1 MRPIARFFNATAL
14 LLVAAAAAQAAKP
27 QSFSFSNQRDYSEGT
42 FGNTVVDSYGELTL
56 GRSLSP
62 VDLKT
67 TGESVGAFAQTSD
80 GAVYAAVSGAGGS
93 AAIFRIDAD
102 GKTGTAVYTAPKGF
116 SEIDALV
123 ADSSGNLLVGLSG
136 ETARLVRVDPKGSS
150 DDAGKTVFENKDVN
164 YIWSVLQSADG
175 TIFVATGP
183 HGKIYKVSPGGDATV
198 LLDTKQKNVM
208 ALALDS
214 KGNLIA
220 GTDAHG
226 LVIRCDATS
235 GKPFVL
241 LDAGKVDVSEIVSD
255 AAGNL
260 YVATAKA
267 EVSPDEAD
275 DSGAADEPE
284 TKSKPA
290 APETEPVQPPDTDTT
305 KPATQGGMVWPL
317 ESGRNRT
324 CAAGDMPADLKAM
337 MKKLDAAKKKP
348 KGAPT
353 LPGRGAKGLKSL
365 AADNSDSSEDAST
378 VYRIAPDGT
387 VTTVMQES
395 GMNYALLLT
404 KGAGGAGGFG
414 AANGEELLV
423 GTGAEGKLYRYRPMD
438 QSLALI
444 ARVKEQQISTLFAD
458 RSGAVF
464 LGTGNSAKVYQMGA
478 GLAKSGTFTSQT
490 LDASHLANWGHVWTD
505 RSLPEGTK
513 ISIATR
519 TGNTDDVDA
528 TGAFWSDWSAGG
540 DGITTKIDSP
550 AARFIQYRVTLTGS
564 GDATPTVDTIRL
576 GYQTENLPPRLKSV
590 TVDASSPGDDT
601 TDDSGDSTDDATP
614 ANILHITWEGS
625 DPNNDTLVYR
635 IYYKHANNEKDPW
648 TLVARDVKEI
658 LYDWDTR
665 AIPDGKYQVK
675 VVASDSPDNAAVDSL
690 ETARSSAPFTINHT
704 PPAMSDLTAQV
715 EGNRAKIGG
724 EAKDGLSPVVNVRYQ
739 IDGQGDWQPA
749 AASDKIFDS
758 PQEAFT
764 IVTRPLSVGA
774 HRITVRATDAAGNS
788 SYKAV
793 TVSVQP

>member
-1 MRPIARFFNATAL
+1 MRPIARFFNTTGML
-14 LLVAAAAAQAAKP
+14 LLAAAAAQAAKP
-27 QSFSFSNQRDYSEGT
+27 QSFSFSNQRDYSEGK
-42 FGNTVVDSYGELTL
+42 FDNTVVDSYGELTL

-93 AAIFRIDAD
+93 AAIYRIDAD
-102 GKTGTAVYTAPKGF
+102 GKRGRAVYTAPKGF
-116 SEIDALV
+116 SEIDALI
-123 ADSSGNLLVGLSG
+123 ADSSGNLLAGLSG
-136 ETARLVRVDPKGSS
+136 ETARLVRIDPKGSA

-183 HGKIYKVSPGGDATV
+183 HGKIYKVSPGGDTSV

-241 LDAGKVDVSEIVSD
+241 LDAGKVDVSEIVPD

-275 DSGAADEPE
+275 DSGAADDSE

-290 APETEPVQPPDTDTT
+290 APETEPVEPPDTDAT

-317 ESGRNRT
+317 EIGRNRT

-378 VYRIAPDGT
+378 VYRIAADGT

-395 GMNYALLLT
+395 GMNYALLVT
-404 KGAGGAGGFG
+404 KGADGD
-414 AANGEELLV
+414 EVLV
-423 GTGAEGKLYRYRPMD
+423 GTGPQGKLYRYRPGD

-464 LGTGNSAKVYQMGA
+464 LGTGNGAKVYQMGA
-478 GLAKSGTFTSQT
+478 GLAKSGTFTSQA
-490 LDASHLANWGHVWTD
+490 LDAAHRASWGHVWMD
-505 RSLPEGTK
+505 RSVPEGTGV
-513 ISIATR
+513 SIATR
-519 TGNTDDVDA
+519 TGNTEDVET

-540 DGITTKIDSP
+540 DEITTKIDSP
-550 AARFIQYRVTLTGS
+550 AARFIQYRVTLTGG
-564 GDATPTVDTIRL
+564 GDATPTVDTIRV
-576 GYQTENLPPRLKSV
+576 GYQTQNLPPRLKSV

-601 TDDSGDSTDDATP
+601 VDDSGDSTDDATP
-614 ANILHITWEGS
+614 ANILHITWEAN
-625 DPNNDTLVYR
+625 DPNSDTLVYR
-635 IYYKHANNEKDPW
+635 LYYKRANNEKDPW

-704 PPAMSDLTAQV
+704 PPVMSNVAASVD
-715 EGNRAKIGG
+715 GNRVRIAG